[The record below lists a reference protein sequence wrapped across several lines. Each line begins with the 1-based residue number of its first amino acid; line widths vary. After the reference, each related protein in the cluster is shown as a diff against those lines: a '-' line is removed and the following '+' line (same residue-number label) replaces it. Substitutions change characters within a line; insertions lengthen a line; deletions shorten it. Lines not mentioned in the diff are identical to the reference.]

1 MMILSSLLS
10 NTTSQASA
18 FAQVQTVLIL
28 LVITLIVALISRRL
42 QLVYTLV
49 LVVVGFLIGFLSFL
63 PSVHLDPNLVLFLFL
78 PALLFEGAWNVE
90 IEKLAADWLPVVLLA
105 IPGIVISLAIV
116 AAIVHWGTGPPW
128 LLAPL
133 VGPVL
138 SPTDPSAR
146 LSFSAQLS
154 QTTTLPPPSQ

>member
-18 FAQVQTVLIL
+18 FAQRRTVLIL

-63 PSVHLDPNLVLFLFL
+63 PSGYLDPILVLFDFL
-78 PALLFEGAWNVE
+78 PALHFEGAWNVE

-105 IPGIVISLAIV
+105 IPGIVISLGIV
-116 AAIVHWGTGPPW
+116 AA
-128 LLAPL
+128 L
-133 VGPVL
+133 VY
-138 SPTDPSAR
+138 
-146 LSFSAQLS
+146 
-154 QTTTLPPPSQ
+154 

>member
-1 MMILSSLLS
+1 MIILSSLLS

-63 PSVHLDPNLVLFLFL
+63 PQVHLDPNVVMFLFL
-78 PALLFEGAWNVE
+78 PALLFEGAWSVE
-90 IEKLAADWLPVVLLA
+90 IEKLAADWLPVLLLA
-105 IPGIVISLAIV
+105 VAGVVVGIWVIALVFPLWKGVGLVLALPPV
-116 AAIVHWGTGPPW
+116 APPS
-128 LLAPL
+128 PT
-133 VGPVL
+133 PPL
-138 SPTDPSAR
+138 SP
-146 LSFSAQLS
+146 
-154 QTTTLPPPSQ
+154 LP